1 MRTAL
6 KVHLL
11 GVDPQ
16 IDFMGDDSGAPFSE
30 ELTSGLVR
38 SASLPVPGA
47 IADMERFA
55 ALVDRLSNR
64 LADIHITMDTHRT
77 MHIAH
82 PEFWLDANGQHPA
95 PFTIISADDVRNG
108 IWQPR
113 RRRDYVIEY
122 LDALAAEGKF
132 PHMIWPPH
140 CRIGDWGHAVYPPLH
155 AALTR
160 WERDRFGCVNY
171 VTKGSSL
178 WTEHFGALMAQVQ
191 DPTDPSTQL
200 NTGLI
205 LALQDADIIGV
216 AGEALSHCVKTTI
229 EQIADNI
236 GDEHVRKMHLI
247 TDCMSP
253 VAQPPGGPDFPE
265 IGRQFL
271 RDMEARGMTLTTSD
285 QFLN

>member
-11 GVDPQ
+11 VVDPQ
-16 IDFMGDDSGAPFSE
+16 IDFMGDDSGNPFTE
-30 ELTSGLVR
+30 TLDSGVVR
-38 SASLPVPGA
+38 KASLPVPGA
-47 IADMERFA
+47 IADMDRFA
-55 ALVDRLSNR
+55 ALVDRLSPR
-64 LADIHITMDTHRT
+64 LSDIHVTLDTHRT

-82 PEFWLDANGQHPA
+82 PEFWLDANGQHPT
-95 PFTIISADDVRNG
+95 PLITMISADDVRND
-108 IWQPR
+108 IWRPR
-113 RRRDYVIEY
+113 RRRDYVISY
-122 LDALAAEGKF
+122 LEALEADGKF

-205 LALQDADIIGV
+205 QLIQEADIIGV
-216 AGEALSHCVKTTI
+216 GGEALSHCDKTTI

-236 GDEHVRKMHLI
+236 GDEHLRKMHLF

-253 VAQPPGGPDFPE
+253 VAAVPGADFPE

-271 RDMEARGMTLTTSD
+271 KDMEARGMTLTTSD
-285 QFLN
+285 QFLA